1 MMRRTDRLIYAAR
14 VESHTHRNGKNM
26 SDTMR
31 NSVDSEFTEIRQPPR
46 LLFNIAPAVMIVDDD
61 DLVRQHLKEIVTA
74 AGYSARTAPTGIEAL
89 HSLKRSFASIV
100 VTDRNMAAMNGLEL
114 CRRIRGSAWPGYVYV
129 IVLTV
134 LDHERDIHAGLDA
147 GADDYISK
155 RTPVAQFTAR
165 LRAAR
170 RFLSLEFSANSIIEK
185 NRRLA
190 PADALTGAYSRSY
203 FMRNLALELKR
214 PLHLGG
220 QLCLLLL
227 NLEHFDVLNSTH
239 GHVIGNIL
247 LKRLMSQML
256 ICLGGATDWC
266 AHLGGEEFAIVL
278 ENTTL
283 AEARLRVGRLRHALA
298 GGSLDTSEGTVHI
311 NVTVGLG
318 AAEQIIDKGA
328 PRVESL
334 LKLAGANLYA
344 NKAGRRSRAAS
355 SENAQT
361 PLQLVFPVK
370 PRR

>member
-1 MMRRTDRLIYAAR
+1 MTGRGDRLIYAAR
-14 VESHTHRNGKNM
+14 VENHTQRNGKNM

-31 NSVDSEFTEIRQPPR
+31 NYVDREATESQQSPR

-100 VTDRNMAAMNGLEL
+100 VTDRNMAAMDGLEL
-114 CRRIRGSAWPGYVYV
+114 CRRIRARAWPGYVY
-129 IVLTV
+129 IILLTV

-155 RTPVAQFTAR
+155 RIPAAQFTAR
-165 LRAAR
+165 LRAAK
-170 RFLSLEFSANSIIEK
+170 RFLSLKFSMNSVVEK
-185 NRRLA
+185 KRRLA
-190 PADALTGAYSRSY
+190 PADTLTGVYGRPY

-220 QLCLLLL
+220 QVSLLLL
-227 NLEHFDVLNSTH
+227 NLQHIEEVNNTY
-239 GHVIGNIL
+239 GHAIGNIL
-247 LKRLMSQML
+247 LKRLTSQIL
-256 ICLGGATDWC
+256 TCLGGATDWC

-283 AEARLRVGRLRHALA
+283 ADARLRADRLRHALA

-311 NVTVGLG
+311 NVTFGVS
-318 AAEQIIDKGA
+318 AAEEIMDKNV
-328 PRVESL
+328 PRAESL
-334 LKLAGANLYA
+334 LKLAGANLYSS
-344 NKAGRRSRAAS
+344 NAGPSNRAA
-355 SENAQT
+355 ED
-361 PLQLVFPVK
+361 
-370 PRR
+370 